1 MAFKTKI
8 TINPDFES
16 LRQFVDEVPFRN
28 QILGTVIYSGRN
40 VVFKNTETG
49 TPLCVKSFKVPPIYN
64 RIAYTFLRKSK
75 ARRSY
80 ENALKLLEM
89 GIPTPTP
96 VAYAEVYASHL
107 LQHSYYICL
116 MLDAQDVRS
125 WQDRPDGEDI
135 AGNIAK
141 LLYNMH
147 CARIWHRDFSAGNVI
162 YDNARHFYVI
172 DINRMQ
178 FGVSSKKKFL
188 QNFLRINESAEAT
201 AHLVELYAK
210 IAGISDVKPLTEKV
224 LKAHHKFWEKLHAR
238 NRRRAMRQQKRNN
251 K

>member
-8 TINPDFES
+8 IINPDFES
-16 LRQFVDEVPFRN
+16 LRPFIDEVPYRN
-28 QILGTVIYSGRN
+28 QMLGTVIYSGRN
-40 VVFKNTETG
+40 VVYRNTETG
-49 TPLCVKSFKVPPIYN
+49 TPLCIKSFKVPPIYN
-64 RIAYTFLRKSK
+64 RIAYTFLRKGK

-89 GIPTPTP
+89 GIPTPIP
-96 VAYAEVYASHL
+96 VAYVEVYASHL
-107 LQHSYYICL
+107 LQRSYYISL
-116 MLDAQDVRS
+116 MVDAQDVRS
-125 WQDRPDGEDI
+125 WQNRPDGEDI
-135 AGNIAK
+135 AENIAK

-147 CARIWHRDFSAGNVI
+147 CAHIWHRDFSPGNVI
-162 YDNARHFYVI
+162 YDNDRRFYVV

-210 IAGISDVKPLTEKV
+210 IAGLSDVKPITEKV
-224 LKAHHKFWEKLHAR
+224 LKAHHRFWEKLHAR
-238 NRRRAMRQQKRNN
+238 NHRRAMRQQKRHN
-251 K
+251 